1 MDRIAIALDN
11 VSVLRRERTILAD
24 VKLNIPKGACC
35 AIIGPNGAG
44 KSALIAVICGY
55 LWPSQGTVTVNEQ
68 AYGTVSLDLVR
79 RHIGLVEPSRS
90 PGFGTH
96 MTVRDVVATG
106 LWGTVML
113 PLHQKPSSDQW
124 DRVDQEIRS
133 MGLTSLSLQ
142 PFHLLSSGEQM
153 KARLARAMVTDADIL
168 LLDEPTAGL
177 DMGARAAC
185 VKVLE
190 QLHEDEYGPTMVI
203 VSHHLDE
210 LPKNMDLAVL
220 VKQGEIFAQGP
231 PDEVLTG
238 PKLSA
243 VFDHPMEVVRQHGR
257 FAACV
262 I

>member
-1 MDRIAIALDN
+1 MDHIAIALDN
-11 VSVLRRERTILAD
+11 VSVLRRERAILSD
-24 VKLNIPKGACC
+24 VKLNIPKAACC
-35 AIIGPNGAG
+35 AVIGPNGAG
-44 KSALIAVICGY
+44 KSALIAIICGY
-55 LWPSQGTVTVNEQ
+55 LWPSQGTVTVNGQ

-90 PGFGTH
+90 PGFARH

-113 PLHQKPSSDQW
+113 PLGERPSSDQW

-133 MGLTSLSLQ
+133 MGLSALALQ

-153 KARLARAMVTDADIL
+153 KTRLARAMVTDADIL

-190 QLHEDEYGPTMVI
+190 QLHEAEKGPTMVI

-210 LPKNMDLAVL
+210 LPRNMDLAVL

-231 PDEVLTG
+231 PEEVLTG
-238 PKLSA
+238 PKLST
-243 VFDHPMEVVRQHGR
+243 VFEHPMEVTQQHGR
-257 FAACV
+257 FTACMM
-262 I
+262 